1 MQKKRL
7 FLEEEVKGEVLNLDS
22 KLSKLEGQ
30 VNKQIDAQKDKFEEL
45 KRIRLKKQNDI
56 SIYNFIQ

>member
-1 MQKKRL
+1 
-7 FLEEEVKGEVLNLDS
+7 LDN

-45 KRIRLKKQNDI
+45 KRIRLEKQNDI
-56 SIYNFIQ
+56 SID